1 MRNFII
7 ACILIFLTLTSVVNA
22 QFMVDM
28 EAGLNLS
35 GYNDVRVPGNI
46 PGNTFSLQK
55 LIGSKASSFFRA
67 RFTYTFAERHNISV
81 LLAPF
86 IKTYKGKLKQNINFN
101 GKNFDKDFETTAKYK
116 FNSWR
121 LSYRWDF
128 IKSNHFIVGIGLTGK
143 IRDAEIKIKGKHQ
156 TGVMPIPEVE
166 SSKKNVGF
174 VPLINFL
181 FAWKITPCM
190 DLRIEGD
197 ALAAPQGRAEDI
209 FIGWTGCV
217 SEKAALKIGY
227 RFLEGGADNNEV
239 YNFALFH
246 YIVFGLMFRI

>member
-1 MRNFII
+1 MRK
-7 ACILIFLTLTSVVNA
+7 ILIFCAIIFLTLTPIVHA
-22 QFMVDM
+22 QFVTDL
-28 EAGLNLS
+28 ETGLNLS
-35 GYNDVRVPGNI
+35 GYNDVRIPGNI

-55 LIGSKASSFFRA
+55 DIGSSASLFFRA
-67 RFTYTFAERHNISV
+67 KLNYTFSERHTISV

-86 IKTYKGKLKQNINFN
+86 TKIYKGKPKQNISFAGQNYSSIYEV
-101 GKNFDKDFETTAKYK
+101 KAKYQ

-128 IKSNHFIVGIGLTGK
+128 IKSKHFQIGIGLTGK
-143 IRDAEIKIKGKHQ
+143 IRDAKISMKGKDNMG
-156 TGVMPIPEVE
+156 TIVE

-197 ALAAPQGRAEDI
+197 ALAAPQGRAEDV
-209 FIGWTGCV
+209 FFGWTGCISDKV
-217 SEKAALKIGY
+217 RIKLGY
-227 RFLEGGADNNEV
+227 RFLEGGADNNAV

-246 YIVFGLMFRI
+246 YIVFGLSFQI

>member
-1 MRNFII
+1 MRK
-7 ACILIFLTLTSVVNA
+7 ILIFCAIIFLTLTPVVHA
-22 QFMVDM
+22 QFVTDL
-28 EAGLNLS
+28 ETGLNLS
-35 GYNDVRVPGNI
+35 GYNDVRI
-46 PGNTFSLQK
+46 PGDTGTPFSLAD
-55 LIGSKASSFFRA
+55 IGSNASLFFRVK
-67 RFTYTFAERHNISV
+67 FNYTIAERHTISI

-86 IKTYKGKLKQNINFN
+86 TKTYQGKLSTNIA
-101 GKNFDKDFETTAKYK
+101 DFAGQSYSSIYEVKAKYQ

-128 IKSNHFIVGIGLTGK
+128 IRSKQFQIGIGLTGK
-143 IRDAEIKIKGKHQ
+143 IRDAKISMKGKDNMG
-156 TGVMPIPEVE
+156 TIVE

-197 ALAAPQGRAEDI
+197 ALAAPQGRAEDV
-209 FIGWTGCV
+209 FFGWTGCISDKV
-217 SEKAALKIGY
+217 RIKLGY
-227 RFLEGGADNNEV
+227 RFLEGGADNNAV

-246 YIVFGLMFRI
+246 YIVFGMSFQI

>member
-1 MRNFII
+1 MRIFII
-7 ACILIFLTLTSVVNA
+7 ACILVFLTLTSLVHA

-28 EAGLNLS
+28 ETGLNLS
-35 GYNDVRVPGNI
+35 GYNDVRI
-46 PGNTFSLQK
+46 PGDTGTPFSLAD
-55 LIGSKASSFFRA
+55 IGSSASLFFRA
-67 RFTYTFAERHNISV
+67 KFNYTFAERHTISI

-86 IKTYKGKLKQNINFN
+86 TKTYQGKLSYDLADFA
-101 GKNFDKDFETTAKYK
+101 GKPYSMIHEVKAKYQ

-128 IKSNHFIVGIGLTGK
+128 IKSKHLQIGLGLTGK
-143 IRDAEIKIKGKHQ
+143 IRDAKISMKGKDN
-156 TGVMPIPEVE
+156 TGTIVE

-209 FIGWTGCV
+209 FFGWTGCI
-217 SEKAALKIGY
+217 SDKAALKIGY
-227 RFLEGGADNNEV
+227 RFLEGGADNNAV

-246 YIVFGLMFRI
+246 YIVFGLMFRM